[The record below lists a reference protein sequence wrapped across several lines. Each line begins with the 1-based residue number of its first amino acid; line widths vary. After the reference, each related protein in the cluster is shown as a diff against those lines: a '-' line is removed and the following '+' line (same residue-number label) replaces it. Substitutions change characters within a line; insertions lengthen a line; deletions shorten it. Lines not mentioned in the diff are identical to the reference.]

1 VDTFTVVVVLR
12 TADEVDDVA
21 VDTLGLWRD
30 DTDPAL
36 WRAATECTAGDLE
49 EALVLGREL
58 ADQITAGPLD
68 ATVEEVVAMDDERQ
82 LVWRA
87 NP

>member
-1 VDTFTVVVVLR
+1 MDTFTVVVLLR
-12 TADEVDDVA
+12 TASDVDDAA
-21 VDTLGLWRD
+21 VDALGLWRD
-30 DTDPAL
+30 ATDPDL
-36 WRAATECTAGDLE
+36 WRASTECTAGDLE
-49 EALVLGREL
+49 QALVLGREL
-58 ADQITAGPLD
+58 AGQIAAGPLD